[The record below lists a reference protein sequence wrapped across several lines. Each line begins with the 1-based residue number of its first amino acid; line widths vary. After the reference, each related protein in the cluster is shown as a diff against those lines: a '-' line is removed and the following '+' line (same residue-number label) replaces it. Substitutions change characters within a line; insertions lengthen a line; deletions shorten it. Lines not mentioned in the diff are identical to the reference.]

1 MPMPSARQR
10 DRGLYYRRITITP
23 MSVKPSAEAS
33 TAARR
38 RTSTIVAYEI
48 IGFLAIIALSW
59 INELLGLPSLIF
71 GSDHLGGWHESLL
84 ETIIILL
91 VAILVVV
98 MTRLLVSR
106 LHYLEEFLRLCAW
119 CRKLHTDDEWIP
131 LEDFFERRFDT
142 RTSHGICPACRAEQR
157 KSIEGRRTG

>member
-1 MPMPSARQR
+1 
-10 DRGLYYRRITITP
+10 

-38 RTSTIVAYEI
+38 RASTIVAYEI

-91 VAILVVV
+91 VAIPVVV

-119 CRKLHTDDEWIP
+119 CRKLYMDNEWIP
-131 LEDFFERRFDT
+131 LEEFFERRFDT
-142 RTSHGICPACRAEQR
+142 RTSHGICPACRVEQR
-157 KSIEGRRTG
+157 KSMEGRRTS